1 VSGASRIRNPFTYGD
16 LAADESFTDREDEL
30 TRLKGDVRNGQNVA
44 VIAPRRYGKSSLVK
58 AALSDLIGEG
68 FLVVEVDLMTTP
80 TKERLAAKLAKSIH
94 DDVATAVLRAKER
107 LRIFS
112 SLRIV
117 PSMTVDTHG
126 VMSFGFSAAR
136 PESDV
141 DATIER
147 LLELPAEI
155 AADRGRSLVVSFDEF
170 QEITAIDARLPALMR
185 AVFQQQPHVAHVYAG
200 SKRDIMRRLFSDDN
214 EPFYRSAKT
223 MEIGA
228 IPVPLFADFVKAQ
241 FDRTDR
247 GVSDEAVGRLL
258 TVTGG
263 HPYATQELAY
273 ALWEEI
279 PEGFSGSVGDL
290 DEALRAVLRAESARF
305 TLIWETATR
314 PQKLLLQA
322 LAREPGRP
330 FSNPYRLRHDL
341 PPTSGVQRALRP
353 LLDGELVRKEP
364 DGHYDLAEP
373 FLREWI
379 LAYAI

>member
-1 VSGASRIRNPFTYGD
+1 VSRRARIRNPFTYGD
-16 LAADESFTDREDEL
+16 LAADESFTDRDDEL
-30 TRLKGDVRNGQNVA
+30 TRLKADIRNGQNVA

-94 DDVATAVLRAKER
+94 DDVATALFRAKER
-107 LRIFS
+107 LRIFN

-117 PSMTVDTHG
+117 PSMTVDTNG

-136 PESDV
+136 AEADV

-147 LLELPAEI
+147 LLELPVEI
-155 AADRGRSLVVSFDEF
+155 AADKGRRLVVSFDEF
-170 QEITAIDARLPALMR
+170 QEITAIDPRLPALMR
-185 AVFQQQPHVAHVYAG
+185 AVFQQQPDVAHVYAG
-200 SKRDIMRRLFSDDN
+200 SRREMMRRLFNDEN

-223 MEIGA
+223 MEIGP
-228 IPVPLFADFVKAQ
+228 IPVPLFAVFVKAQ

-247 GVSDEAVGRLL
+247 GVSDEAVDRLL
-258 TVTGG
+258 AVTGG

-273 ALWEEI
+273 ALWEEV
-279 PEGFSGSVGDL
+279 PEGFSGSGGDL
-290 DEALRAVLRAESARF
+290 DEALRAVLRAENARY
-305 TLIWETATR
+305 TLIWEAATR

-330 FSNPYRLRHDL
+330 FSNAYRLRHDL